1 MGLAVRR
8 RSVGAA
14 AALAALAVGVLAG
27 CAGDGTA
34 DGGGQA
40 VGSGSPDGSSTVAG
54 SPTDSPTGSPT
65 GEPSGPITE
74 GAGDEGE
81 GSGDAPFTVPAPGR
95 FRPPLLK
102 PDVLIRDAETLP
114 DAVVRRVRRVSGVRA
129 AVPLSIAAASVD
141 GRTLTVAAVDPARF
155 RRFTP
160 PESARAQFV
169 WERLAGGEVTVDP
182 GVDPKLVDRQGV
194 LGLGS
199 GEDAPEVHVGAYA
212 PLVNQPDAGGGS
224 RPVVQA
230 VVNERL
236 GEELGLPTANALLVD
251 TGEFTPSELTDRFEE
266 ILDAG
271 APEATLQ
278 VVALEFE
285 NAAQTAVLTGASVS
299 DAVGHFSY
307 TNGPDGTVV
316 PDARWVREYIRTED
330 VPILGSVTCN
340 KAMLPQLRGAL
351 AEVQRLGLADAIHPD
366 EYQGCYYPR
375 YIGRDPS
382 NGLSLHS
389 WGIAVDLNVPG
400 NQRGTVG
407 EMDRTVVAVF
417 KRWGFAWGGDWSYT
431 DPMHF
436 EMNAVVRTGG

>member
-1 MGLAVRR
+1 VTARS
-8 RSVGAA
+8 RSVHAA
-14 AALAALAVGVLAG
+14 AAVTALALAVLAG
-27 CAGDGTA
+27 CAGSGTA
-34 DGGGQA
+34 GGDGEA
-40 VGSGSPDGSSTVAG
+40 VATGSPDGSSTPSASG
-54 SPTDSPTGSPT
+54 TDTPTGSPSD
-65 GEPSGPITE
+65 EASDDPESDASGSP
-74 GAGDEGE
+74 
-81 GSGDAPFTVPAPGR
+81 PYTVPKPGP
-95 FRPPLLK
+95 FRPPLRK
-102 PDVLIRDAETLP
+102 PDVLIRDADTLP
-114 DAVVRRVRRVSGVRA
+114 ASVVRRIRQVPGVRA
-129 AVPLSIAAASVD
+129 ALTLSIAAASVD
-141 GRTLTVAAVDPARF
+141 GRTLTVAAVDPSRF

-160 PESARAQFV
+160 AQSARAQFV

-182 GVDPKLVDRQGV
+182 GVDDKLVDRHGV
-194 LGLGS
+194 LQIGAG
-199 GEDAPEVHVGAYA
+199 DQAPEVHVGAYA
-212 PLVNQPDAGGGS
+212 PLVNQPDAGGDP

-236 GEELGLPTANALLVD
+236 GERLGMPPANALLVD
-251 TGEFTPSELTDRFEE
+251 TGEFTPSELTDRFEAV
-266 ILDAG
+266 LDAA

-278 VVALEFE
+278 VVALEFD

-299 DAVGHFSY
+299 DAVGHFSF
-307 TNGPDGTVV
+307 TNGPDGTIV
-316 PDARWVREYIRTED
+316 PDSRWVRDYIRTED

-351 AEVQRLGLADAIHPD
+351 TEIQRLGLASAIHPD

-436 EMNAVVRTGG
+436 EMDAVVRTGG

>member
-1 MGLAVRR
+1 VAVTARR
-8 RSVGAA
+8 TSSRRLTAVAT
-14 AALAALAVGVLAG
+14 ALAGTACSVLAACAG
-27 CAGDGTA
+27 GGTAAGDGEA
-34 DGGGQA
+34 DA
-40 VGSGSPDGSSTVAG
+40 SGSPSGSSSTATPSG
-54 SPTDSPTGSPT
+54 TPTATPTGGGDQQ
-65 GEPSGPITE
+65 GEDPGDDGPE
-74 GAGDEGE
+74 DYAV
-81 GSGDAPFTVPAPGR
+81 AAPGPLE
-95 FRPPLLK
+95 PPLLK

-114 DAVVRRVRRVSGVRA
+114 REVVRGIRRVPGVRA
-129 AVPLSIAAASVD
+129 ALPLSIAAASVD
-141 GRTLTVAAVDPARF
+141 GRTLTVAAVDAAQF

-160 PESARAQFV
+160 PGSARAQFV
-169 WERLAGGEVTVDP
+169 WKRLAGGEVTVDP
-182 GVDPKLVDRQGV
+182 AVDDKLVDRHGV
-194 LGLGS
+194 LRLGTGGS
-199 GEDAPEVHVGAYA
+199 APEVHVGAYA

-230 VVNERL
+230 VVNEPRGEQL
-236 GEELGLPTANALLVD
+236 GMPSGNALLVD
-251 TGEFTPSELTDRFEE
+251 TGEFTPSRLTERFEAVLAE
-266 ILDAG
+266 S

-307 TNGPDGTVV
+307 TNGPSGTIV
-316 PDARWVREYIRTED
+316 PDPGWVRSYIRTED

-351 AEVQRLGLADAIHPD
+351 AEIQRLGLAEKIHPD

-436 EMNAVVRTGG
+436 EMNAVVRGG

>member
-1 MGLAVRR
+1 VRGAGIALTAAFTLAMG
-8 RSVGAA
+8 S
-14 AALAALAVGVLAG
+14 VLAG

-34 DGGGQA
+34 AGDGSAASSGGSTAATRSPAGTATATETGGGK
-40 VGSGSPDGSSTVAG
+40 GGDDAG
-54 SPTDSPTGSPT
+54 DDAGD
-65 GEPSGPITE
+65 
-74 GAGDEGE
+74 GAGAGTY
-81 GSGDAPFTVPAPGR
+81 AVPEPGP

-114 DAVVRRVRRVSGVRA
+114 RAVVRRIRAVSGVRA
-129 AVPLSIAAASVD
+129 AVPMSMAAASVD
-141 GRTLTVAAVDPARF
+141 GRTLTVAAVDPAEF

-160 PESARAQFV
+160 AASARAQYV
-169 WERLAGGEVTVDP
+169 WKRLAGGEVTVDP
-182 GVDPKLVDRQGV
+182 TVDDKLVDRHGV
-194 LGLGS
+194 LRLGS
-199 GEDAPEVHVGAYA
+199 GDEAPKVHVGAYA
-212 PLVNQPDAGGGS
+212 PLINQPDAGGGS

-230 VVNERL
+230 VLNERRGEQL
-236 GEELGLPTANALLVD
+236 GMPSGNALLVD
-251 TGEFTPSELTDRFEE
+251 TGEFTPSELTKRFKA
-266 ILDAG
+266 ILAAA

-278 VVALEFE
+278 VVALEFA
-285 NAAQTAVLTGASVS
+285 NAAQTAVLTGGSVS

-307 TNGPDGTVV
+307 TNGPDGTIV
-316 PDARWVREYIRTED
+316 PDSRWVRDFIRTED

-351 AEVQRLGLADAIHPD
+351 TDVQRLGLAGAIHAD
-366 EYQGCYYPR
+366 EYAGCYYPR

-407 EMDRTVVAVF
+407 EMDRRVVAVF
-417 KRWGFAWGGDWSYT
+417 KRWGFAWGGDWNYT

-436 EMNAVVRTGG
+436 EMSAVVRSGG